1 MISKKYVDF
10 RNYGRKE
17 CMKQRL
23 IDKSQEIYGE
33 NGPVSV
39 YFAPGRVN
47 LIGDHTDYNGGHVFA
62 CAIAIGTYAVARKRE
77 DNRFRFYSLN
87 YPEQGILEMNSGQ
100 MYYREEDGWG
110 NYPKGVVRTFMKK
123 GIQVKGGLDILY
135 YGEIPKGLGIGSS
148 ASLTV
153 VTGLILR
160 DLLEIPD
167 LSMVDIALFSQ
178 LTENEYLKTGG
189 GIMDPFTIAMGKK
202 DHAILLDTS
211 NLSYIY
217 APLQLPHE
225 KIIITNSGKPR
236 DGVEDCVRQRRKEC
250 AEALKELQTVIA
262 ISNLSELTADVF
274 EEVQEMIKDPV
285 CLRRARHA
293 VTENQRTMEA
303 VKALE
308 AGDVEEFGH
317 LMNASHISLKEDYE
331 VSGREL
337 DILVEEAWKI
347 GGVLGS
353 RMMGAGFGGCTVSIV
368 ENSAVNDFISQ
379 VGENYYAQTGL
390 KAEFYVVETGNGA
403 TVL

>member
-1 MISKKYVDF
+1 MITKIYVDF

-17 CMKQRL
+17 GMKQRL
-23 IDKSQEIYGE
+23 IDKFQEIYGE
-33 NGPVSV
+33 DGPVSV

-202 DHAILLDTS
+202 DYAILLDTS

-225 KIIITNSGKPR
+225 KIIITN
-236 DGVEDCVRQRRKEC
+236 
-250 AEALKELQTVIA
+250 
-262 ISNLSELTADVF
+262 
-274 EEVQEMIKDPV
+274 
-285 CLRRARHA
+285 
-293 VTENQRTMEA
+293 
-303 VKALE
+303 
-308 AGDVEEFGH
+308 
-317 LMNASHISLKEDYE
+317 
-331 VSGREL
+331 REGIFL
-337 DILVEEAWKI
+337 P
-347 GGVLGS
+347 
-353 RMMGAGFGGCTVSIV
+353 
-368 ENSAVNDFISQ
+368 
-379 VGENYYAQTGL
+379 
-390 KAEFYVVETGNGA
+390 
-403 TVL
+403 